1 MNSVAVETVRV
12 ALKLEVETLANVI
25 TVAYENLKSYSPNMS
40 ALQLDMTELQEL
52 SRLLR
57 SKTSEMCSYDW

>member
-1 MNSVAVETVRV
+1 MAVETVRV

-25 TVAYENLKSYSPNMS
+25 TVADETLKSDSPNMS

-52 SRLLR
+52 SRLLS
-57 SKTSEMCSYDW
+57 SKTSEMSSYDW

>member
-1 MNSVAVETVRV
+1 MTVETVRV

-25 TVAYENLKSYSPNMS
+25 TVADENLKSDRPNMS

-52 SRLLR
+52 SRLLKAKR
-57 SKTSEMCSYDW
+57 QR